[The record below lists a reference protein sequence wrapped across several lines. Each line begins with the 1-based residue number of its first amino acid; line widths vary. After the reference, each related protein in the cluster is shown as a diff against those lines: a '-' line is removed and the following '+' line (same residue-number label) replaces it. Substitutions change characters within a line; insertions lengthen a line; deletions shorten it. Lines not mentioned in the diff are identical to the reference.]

1 MTGITINK
9 LQFNE
14 GTSIDLAPQDI
25 VVFVGP
31 NNMGKSQSLRDI
43 FNSITV
49 DHGSVVVTDIGID
62 YHNPKELE
70 SIIESLSLKTPSG
83 NNYSYSGYQYYI
95 FSPNINSFGSG
106 RYVEDNIRKFL
117 VSMVKTEER
126 LTTSSPKQMVN
137 PGNARNNPLQYAT
150 NPDNRERMSNIFE
163 KIFSRKIYC
172 EDRGS
177 TMLTLHMGED
187 VEFDK
192 TGMSAQQ
199 ISDELYRRMESIPKV
214 HEQGDGI
221 RSLAGL
227 LLNMM
232 MPNYSIFLIDEP
244 EAFLHPPQARVLGEN
259 LPNLLGDRQAF
270 ISTHSIELI
279 KGLLSTAEQR
289 VKIIRLTRDGNTNP
303 VHYLKP
309 EDLKTIWND
318 PIMRH
323 SNILDGLFYHH
334 TVLCE
339 SDSDCQ
345 LYAAMLS
352 HIKEKQNTYS
362 DTLFTL
368 CNGKG
373 RMKPLSKTL
382 KSLGIDY
389 RIVPDIDFFNDEGL
403 VRAVYENCGGHWVD
417 IESDYRILYDSMNQ
431 PDGTMLPEDF
441 VEEVRRL
448 IKERGWSEMTK
459 PHANRLGKDLP
470 KLLENQ
476 WDRLKRKGIDYI
488 TDPKEKEAIKHL
500 IEKMNAVG
508 VFPVKTGELESFF
521 PKVGSHGPDYAVAV
535 LATYPDMDAPEY
547 DELRGFVNSWGL

>member
-70 SIIESLSLKTPSG
+70 SIIESLSLKTPNG
-83 NNYSYSGYQYYI
+83 NNYSYSGYQYNI

-232 MPNYSIFLIDEP
+232 M
-244 EAFLHPPQARVLGEN
+244 
-259 LPNLLGDRQAF
+259 
-270 ISTHSIELI
+270 
-279 KGLLSTAEQR
+279 
-289 VKIIRLTRDGNTNP
+289 
-303 VHYLKP
+303 
-309 EDLKTIWND
+309 
-318 PIMRH
+318 
-323 SNILDGLFYHH
+323 
-334 TVLCE
+334 
-339 SDSDCQ
+339 Q
-345 LYAAMLS
+345 LW
-352 HIKEKQNTYS
+352 KN
-362 DTLFTL
+362 
-368 CNGKG
+368 
-373 RMKPLSKTL
+373 TL
-382 KSLGIDY
+382 KVTKYLLKIL
-389 RIVPDIDFFNDEGL
+389 RNVLEM
-403 VRAVYENCGGHWVD
+403 VY
-417 IESDYRILYDSMNQ
+417 
-431 PDGTMLPEDF
+431 
-441 VEEVRRL
+441 
-448 IKERGWSEMTK
+448 
-459 PHANRLGKDLP
+459 
-470 KLLENQ
+470 LL
-476 WDRLKRKGIDYI
+476 
-488 TDPKEKEAIKHL
+488 
-500 IEKMNAVG
+500 
-508 VFPVKTGELESFF
+508 
-521 PKVGSHGPDYAVAV
+521 
-535 LATYPDMDAPEY
+535 
-547 DELRGFVNSWGL
+547 